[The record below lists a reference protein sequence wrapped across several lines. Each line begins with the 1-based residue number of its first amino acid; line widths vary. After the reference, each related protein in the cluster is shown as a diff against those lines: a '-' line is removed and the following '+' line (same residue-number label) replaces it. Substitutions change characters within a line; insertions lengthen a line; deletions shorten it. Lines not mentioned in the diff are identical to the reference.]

1 MRERTYPPVLEL
13 TLARLLE
20 FVREP
25 EAVFWTVVFPLALAL
40 ALGVAFRNSADA
52 PVFAGVLEGPGSVE
66 ISAALARAPEMR
78 PRILAEPAAGRALRD
93 GAVDVLIVPGTPPTY
108 RFDPSRPESQRAR
121 LAVDAALQR
130 AAGRK
135 DSFTA
140 RQQPVEVVG
149 GRYIDWLVPGLLG
162 MNVMSTG
169 MWSIGFSVVW
179 ARTKKV
185 LKRLAA
191 TPMRRRDYLMA
202 QLLARLVFLA
212 GEVAALLAFA
222 AFAFSVPIRG
232 SLLTVAALAILGA
245 LAFGGL
251 GLLVASRARTIEA
264 VSGWM
269 NFVMLPMYVVSGVF
283 FSSSHFPA
291 AMQPFIVALPLTAL
305 INAFRSV
312 MLDGASIAGIAAE
325 LGILGAWTVVCF
337 GIALKI
343 FRWK

>member
-1 MRERTYPPVLEL
+1 MRERLYPPVIEL

-25 EAVFWTVVFPLALAL
+25 EAVFWTVVFPLALAF
-40 ALGVAFRNSADA
+40 ALGVAFRNSSDA
-52 PVFAGVLEGPGSVE
+52 PVFAGVLEGQGSAEV
-66 ISAALARAPEMR
+66 SAALGRAPEIR
-78 PRILAEPAAGRALRD
+78 PRILTEQAAGRALRN
-93 GAVDVLIVPGTPPTY
+93 GDVEVVVVPGTPPTY

-130 AAGRK
+130 AAGRE
-135 DSFTA
+135 DRFSA
-140 RQQPVEVVG
+140 RQQPVQVVG

-162 MNVMSTG
+162 MNIMGTG

-185 LKRLAA
+185 LKRFAA
-191 TPMRRRDYLMA
+191 TPMRRRDYLFA

-212 GEVAALLAFA
+212 GEVAALLGFA
-222 AFAFSVPIRG
+222 VLAFSVPIRG
-232 SLLTVAALAILGA
+232 SLVTVAVVAILGA

-269 NFVMLPMYVVSGVF
+269 NFAMLPMWVVSGVF
-283 FSSSHFPA
+283 FSSSHFPS
-291 AMQPFIVALPLTAL
+291 AMQPFIQALPLTAL
-305 INAFRSV
+305 NNAFRSV
-312 MLDGASIAGIAAE
+312 MLDGASLAGIRGEVAVLA
-325 LGILGAWTVVCF
+325 AWTVACF

>member
-1 MRERTYPPVLEL
+1 MRERLYPPVVEL

-25 EAVFWTVVFPLALAL
+25 EAVFWTVVFPLALAF
-40 ALGVAFRNSADA
+40 ALGIAFRNQGDA
-52 PVFAGVLEGPGSVE
+52 PVFAGVLEGQGSAQVG
-66 ISAALARAPEMR
+66 AALGQSPEIR
-78 PRILAEPAAGRALRD
+78 PRVLTPENAARALRD
-93 GAVDVLIVPGTPPTY
+93 GDVEVIVVPGTPPTY

-130 AAGRK
+130 AAGREDK
-135 DSFTA
+135 FSA
-140 RQQPVEVVG
+140 RQQPVQVVG

-162 MNVMSTG
+162 MNIMGTG
-169 MWSIGFSVVW
+169 MWSIGFAVVW

-185 LKRLAA
+185 LKRFAA
-191 TPMRRRDYLMA
+191 TPMRRRDYLLA

-212 GEVAALLAFA
+212 GEVAALLGFA
-222 AFAFSVPIRG
+222 VLAFSVPIRG
-232 SLLTVAALAILGA
+232 SIGTVAAVSILGA

-269 NFVMLPMYVVSGVF
+269 NFAMLPMWVVSGVF

-291 AMQPFIVALPLTAL
+291 ATQPFIRALPLTAL
-305 INAFRSV
+305 NNAFRAV
-312 MLDGASIAGIAAE
+312 MLDGASLAGIAGEVAV
-325 LGILGAWTVVCF
+325 LGTWTVVCF